1 MNKYS
6 ITFDGCNVEASLT
19 LALKYNC
26 EFWVSQIYA
35 NGMPLV
41 SIITPDLEA
50 IRKVQLELAEEMF
63 YPTLPPQEEID
74 QDIEI
79 EFNRPY
85 GLCN

>member
-6 ITFDGCNVEASLT
+6 ITFDGCNVEASLE

-26 EFWVSQIYA
+26 EFRVKKIYA

-41 SIITPDLEA
+41 SIVSPDLEA
-50 IRKVQLELAEEMF
+50 IKKVQLELAKEMF

-79 EFNRPY
+79 EINRPY
-85 GLCN
+85 GLYN